1 MSDRSDE
8 EIERLANRLALLV
21 SDTGEA
27 DNAGRAAGALARR
40 MGLSGGDL
48 KAIFLAGA
56 SARPRGERKADDR
69 RGDTPEVAAMGRQ
82 ISALRHSLTL
92 AEVTARKAERERDAL
107 KQENEALKAAA
118 AVRKG
123 GGLMLRIAA
132 TSVLTVA
139 LACGVYTIA
148 APAFRP
154 PTTPPPQFAP
164 ADPSAVT
171 VARVAIV
178 RGTGAR
184 LFSMPNRGSAIITS
198 VPPGTHLPVKRLVVN
213 VLTQWAEVQFGA
225 RDGFVST
232 TDVDIP

>member
-56 SARPRGERKADDR
+56 TARPRGERKADDR

-92 AEVTARKAERERDAL
+92 AEVTARKAELERDSL
-107 KQENEALKAAA
+107 RKENEALKAAA
-118 AVRKG
+118 AVRRG
-123 GGLMLRIAA
+123 GRVILPIAA
-132 TSVLTVA
+132 STLLTAA
-139 LACGVYTIA
+139 LAFGVYSIVGPALRPSPA
-148 APAFRP
+148 A
-154 PTTPPPQFAP
+154 QFAP
-164 ADPSAVT
+164 ADATVAAVT
-171 VARVAIV
+171 RIAVV

-213 VLTQWAEVQFGA
+213 VLTQWAEVQFGT
-225 RDGFVST
+225 RDGFVAT